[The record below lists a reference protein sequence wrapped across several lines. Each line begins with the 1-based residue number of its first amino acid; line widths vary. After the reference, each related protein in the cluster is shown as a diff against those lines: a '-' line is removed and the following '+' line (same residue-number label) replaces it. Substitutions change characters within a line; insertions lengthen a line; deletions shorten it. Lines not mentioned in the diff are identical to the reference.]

1 MTGFLEITDILN
13 NILCIIVE
21 LRDPIGF
28 VDHSGETGM

>member
-13 NILCIIVE
+13 NILSIVE

-28 VDHSGETGM
+28 VDPSGETGM